1 MTWIIVFL
9 FGTSFGIF
17 MSTFI
22 DRFINKQFEKGQ
34 EQKGFKIEKI
44 TWLSNDDKERGGWN

>member
-17 MSTFI
+17 MSIFI
-22 DRFINKQFEKGQ
+22 DRFINKQFEKEQ

-44 TWLSNDDKERGGWN
+44 TWLSNDGKE